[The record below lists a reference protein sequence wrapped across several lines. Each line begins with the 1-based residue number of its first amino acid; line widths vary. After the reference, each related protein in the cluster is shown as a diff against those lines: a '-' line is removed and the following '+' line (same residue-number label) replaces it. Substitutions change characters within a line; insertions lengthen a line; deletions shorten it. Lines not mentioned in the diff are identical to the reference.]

1 MSCHK
6 VSRALLERIRFG
18 ELDERCDEYLEHV
31 ERCADCQR
39 EIAVDR
45 ELARELRRALR
56 VRVEGFEPSP
66 AVWRA
71 VRLQA
76 ADPEPPGPWWSRAVL
91 SLARAMRVAVPATA
105 ILLAT
110 VLTVAGPQPRSGNVV
125 GQDALE
131 QASRLQWAEQLTSTA
146 EVETAA
152 RKTFFAPTPSLQLPR
167 YGGDMPFAEPMT
179 TVKLYT
185 TTPSTGG
192 VIQ

>member
-1 MSCHK
+1 MTCHK
-6 VSRALLERIRFG
+6 VSRALLERFRFG
-18 ELDERCDEYLEHV
+18 ELNADCDEYLEHV

-76 ADPEPPGPWWSRAVL
+76 ADPEPPGPWWSSMVL
-91 SLARAMRVAVPATA
+91 SLARAMRVMVPATA
-105 ILLAT
+105 IMLAA
-110 VLTVAGPQPRSGNVV
+110 VLTVASPRPTSNELSPSAS
-125 GQDALE
+125 Q

-146 EVETAA
+146 AVDTAA
-152 RKTFFAPTPSLQLPR
+152 PRIIFPATPSRTLPR
-167 YGGDMPFAEPMT
+167 NSGDMAFPEPVT
-179 TVKLYT
+179 AVKLYT
-185 TTPSTGG
+185 TIPSTGG
-192 VIQ
+192 VIR

>member
-1 MSCHK
+1 MTCHK
-6 VSRALLERIRFG
+6 VSRALLERFRFG
-18 ELDERCDEYLEHV
+18 ELDADCDEYLEHV

-39 EIAVDR
+39 EMAVDR

-76 ADPEPPGPWWSRAVL
+76 ADPEPPGPWWSSMAL
-91 SLARAMRVAVPATA
+91 SLARAMRVMVPATA
-105 ILLAT
+105 VMLAA
-110 VLTVAGPQPRSGNVV
+110 VLTVASPRPATNELSPSAS
-125 GQDALE
+125 Q

-152 RKTFFAPTPSLQLPR
+152 PETHFASTPSMQLPR
-167 YGGDMPFAEPMT
+167 YSGDMPFAEPVT
-179 TVKLYT
+179 AVKLYT
-185 TTPSTGG
+185 TIPSTGG
-192 VIQ
+192 VIR

>member
-18 ELDERCDEYLEHV
+18 ELDEQCDEYLEHV

-76 ADPEPPGPWWSRAVL
+76 ADPEPPGPWWSQAVL
-91 SLARAMRVAVPATA
+91 SLARMMRVAVPATA
-105 ILLAT
+105 IMLAA
-110 VLTVAGPQPRSGNVV
+110 VLTVAGPRQPASEVSP
-125 GQDALE
+125 DALE
-131 QASRLQWAEQLTSTA
+131 QASRLQWAEQMTSTA

-152 RKTFFAPTPSLQLPR
+152 RNTIFSTTPSLQLPR

-185 TTPSTGG
+185 NTPTTGG

>member
-6 VSRALLERIRFG
+6 VSRALLERFRFG
-18 ELDERCDEYLEHV
+18 ELDADCDEYLEHV

-76 ADPEPPGPWWSRAVL
+76 ADPEPPGPWWSTTVL
-91 SLARAMRVAVPATA
+91 SLARAMRVMVPTA
-105 ILLAT
+105 AIMLAA
-110 VLTVAGPQPRSGNVV
+110 VLTVAGPQPTSNEISPSAS
-125 GQDALE
+125 Q

-146 EVETAA
+146 EVEVAA
-152 RKTFFAPTPSLQLPR
+152 PHTTFASTPSVALPR
-167 YGGDMPFAEPMT
+167 ASGDMPFPEPVT
-179 TVKLYT
+179 AVKLYT
-185 TTPSTGG
+185 SIPSTGG
-192 VIQ
+192 VIR